1 MVHAFDCS
9 GFRNDCLNAEEYRK
23 IKDTLLALH
32 GKFLGKGKGLMIT
45 ENQLDTE
52 EYKVTYTCSCSSQ

>member
-32 GKFLGKGKGLMIT
+32 GKFLGKGKGLT